1 MTMTHSDIDAAAA
14 GLGFD
19 LGEELSMVRDSA
31 RDFADG
37 VLAPLATKHDR
48 EESISDD
55 VYKQLGELGFWG
67 LTLPEEYGGAD
78 LGNVALAV
86 VLEELN
92 RACASTGVAVSVH
105 NSLLCAPLMKF
116 GTDEQKA
123 HWLPKLA
130 SGEAIG
136 AYSLSEA
143 GSGSDAAALA
153 ATAERDGDD
162 WILRGTKLWVT
173 SGDRAGLFLV
183 YVRTNPDLPKAKGI
197 TAFLMP
203 GDAPGL
209 KVGKHEM
216 KTGIRGSATVEL
228 ILDDVRLGPEC
239 VLGEVDRGFPIAMD
253 TLAGGR
259 IGIASQA
266 VGIGQ
271 ACLDASIKYAK
282 EREQFGKP
290 IGHFQAIQHKLA
302 DMSARLEAAR
312 LLVRKAAWMRDRGME
327 VNRQSSEA
335 KLLASQAANFCA
347 DEAVQIHGGAG
358 YTDDFHVERL
368 FRDAR
373 ITEIYEGATDIQRL
387 VIARDLLR

>member
-1 MTMTHSDIDAAAA
+1 MTMTHSDIDSAAV

-48 EESISDD
+48 EESIADD
-55 VYKQLGELGFWG
+55 VYEQLGELGFWG

-86 VLEELN
+86 VLEEIN
-92 RACASTGVAVSVH
+92 RVCASTGVAVSVH

-183 YVRTNPDLPKAKGI
+183 YVRTNPELPKAKGI

-209 KVGKHEM
+209 KIGKHEM

-239 VLGEVDRGFPIAMD
+239 ILGEVDRGFPIAMD

-290 IGHFQAIQHKLA
+290 IGYFQAIQHKLA
-302 DMSARLEAAR
+302 DMSARLEASR

>member
-1 MTMTHSDIDAAAA
+1 MTMTHPDIDTAAA
-14 GLGFD
+14 GLGFELD
-19 LGEELSMVRDSA
+19 EELSMVRDSA

-48 EESISDD
+48 EETISDD

-67 LTLPEEYGGAD
+67 LTLPEEFGGAD

-92 RACASTGVAVSVH
+92 RVCASTGVAVSVH

-162 WILRGTKLWVT
+162 WVLRGTKLWVT
-173 SGDRAGLFLV
+173 SGDRAGLFLI
-183 YVRTNPDLPKAKGI
+183 YVRTNPELPKAKGI
-197 TAFLMP
+197 TAFLVP

-216 KTGIRGSATVEL
+216 KTGIRGSATVEI
-228 ILDDVRLGPEC
+228 ILEDVRLGPEC

-290 IGHFQAIQHKLA
+290 IGYFQAIQHKLA
-302 DMSARLEAAR
+302 DMSARLEASR

-335 KLLASQAANFCA
+335 KLLASQAANYCA